1 MAFFLHSDLRIF
13 GMNRFT
19 TLPHIAVNQVIVF
32 VGCALIF
39 LASCANP
46 AASVKDEAAEFLR
59 RFPDHVVETRTQG
72 RELRYVWI
80 GDANKRP
87 VLFVHGSP
95 GSWEGWAHFLLD
107 EKLRE
112 RFQLIA
118 VDRLGYG
125 GSGEGASEG
134 SLEKQAAAAMEA
146 LKVNHSGASVILVG
160 HSYGGPVVARMAMSF
175 PGQVGGV
182 VFVASSV
189 DPSLEKT
196 KWYQYPASWWPIRSL
211 IPSSLRVCNEE
222 IFVLKTELERMLAD
236 WPFFRAKVVL
246 IQGADDPLVAPE
258 NLDFLTGHIRKALIV
273 KSSRVAGL
281 NHFVPWKRP
290 DLILDGI
297 WEIEKS
303 LGGAL

>member
-1 MAFFLHSDLRIF
+1 
-13 GMNRFT
+13 MNEQQPQGEIKIAT
-19 TLPHIAVNQVIVF
+19 SIAVTCAVALG
-32 VGCALIF
+32 GCASVL
-39 LASCANP
+39 LVGCANP
-46 AASVKDEAAEFLR
+46 AASVKDDAAAFLR
-59 RFPDHVVETRTQG
+59 QYPDHVVETRAQG
-72 RELRYVWI
+72 RALGYVWI
-80 GDANKRP
+80 GDAGKRP

-95 GSWEGWAHFLLD
+95 GSWEGWAHFLMD

-112 RFQLIA
+112 HFQLIA

-125 GSGEGASEG
+125 GSGKGTSKG
-134 SLEKQAAAAMEA
+134 SLEKQAEAAMEA

-175 PGQVGGV
+175 PAQVGGV

-189 DPSLEKT
+189 DPSLERT

-222 IFVLKTELERMLAD
+222 IFALKAELEKMLTD
-236 WPFFRAKVVL
+236 WSSFRAKAVF

-258 NLDFLTGHIRKALIV
+258 NLDFLAAHIKKELIV
-273 KSSRVAGL
+273 TSVRVAGL

-290 DLILDGI
+290 DLIFDGI

-303 LGGAL
+303 LGGSL